1 MEYPSTDEIWS
12 NLILIDTYSGEAIKP
27 GSEFHTISRLI
38 LRSMSLSDEF
48 PMSLHRSDIV

>member
-48 PMSLHRSDIV
+48 PMSPHRSDIV